1 MILRY
6 MVLPA
11 VVISAVILSLSG
23 CGSENQASAGSK
35 VLAEVNGEAVNQGMF
50 DAYLDYKRIAK
61 NDTRAVDREL
71 GDYLA
76 REGLAKVILK
86 QNQLD
91 PVRIETE
98 VNEFRKQM
106 LISRYF
112 ERFLRDKVNETAMRN
127 FYAANAERFQSKKAH
142 VAHVLIRTN
151 PKMSQQE
158 REALLTKAQEV
169 YSKAMSNEE
178 FAVLAKQYSD
188 DTLSAKKGGDLG
200 WITEGSIDPAF
211 VKAAFGMKKGEI
223 SQPVVTPF
231 GFHVIKVLEEAQI
244 VKKPYESVKGD
255 IRFELRQQAKKAEMD
270 RLKALVK
277 VDRRG

>member
-1 MILRY
+1 ML
-6 MVLPA
+6 MT
-11 VVISAVILSLSG
+11 AVILVLSG
-23 CGSENQASAGSK
+23 CGSDNKGSANSK
-35 VLAEVNGEAVNQGMF
+35 VVAEVDGEIVSEGMF
-50 DAYLDYKRIAK
+50 NAYLDYKRIPK
-61 NDTRAVDREL
+61 NDTKAIDREL
-71 GDYLA
+71 DGYLE
-76 REGLAKVILK
+76 REGLARVIQK
-86 QNQLD
+86 QNLLD
-91 PVRIETE
+91 PMRIETE

-127 FYAANAERFQSKKAH
+127 FYAANAERFQSKRVH

-151 PKMSQQE
+151 SKMSQQE
-158 REALLTKAQEV
+158 LEALLTKAQEV

-178 FAVLAKQYSD
+178 FADLAKQYSD

-200 WITEGSIDPAF
+200 WITADSIDPAF

-231 GFHVIKVLEEAQI
+231 GFHVLKVLEEAQI

-255 IRFELRQQAKKAEMD
+255 IRFELRQQAKQAEMD
-270 RLKALVK
+270 RLKKLVTIDK
-277 VDRRG
+277 RG

>member
-1 MILRY
+1 MIFRNLLLTATL
-6 MVLPA
+6 M
-11 VVISAVILSLSG
+11 SAVILVLSG
-23 CGSENQASAGSK
+23 CGSENKASASSK
-35 VLAEVNGEAVNQGMF
+35 VLAEVNGEAVSEGMF
-50 DAYLDYKRIAK
+50 DAYLDYKRIPK
-61 NDTRAVDREL
+61 NDTKAVDREL
-71 GDYLA
+71 SDYLERVGMA
-76 REGLAKVILK
+76 QVILSQK
-86 QNQLD
+86 LLD
-91 PVRIETE
+91 PMRIETE
-98 VNEFRKQM
+98 VNEFKKQM

-112 ERFLRDKVNETAMRN
+112 EQFLREKVNETAERN

-151 PKMSQQE
+151 PKISQQE

-178 FAVLAKQYSD
+178 FAVLAQQYSD

-211 VKAAFGMKKGEI
+211 VNAAFGMKKGEI

-270 RLKALVK
+270 RLKTLVTIDK
-277 VDRRG
+277 RG